1 MLFLIPIRTLA
12 YLTRTRSGRHT
23 LLDGTG
29 PGSSEK
35 AAHMSKC
42 TALANYLFLTN
53 SSVVISNMAIVYLK
67 IENGPKFK
75 YFLYLPKM
83 LEFEI

>member
-1 MLFLIPIRTLA
+1 MAFRTLA
-12 YLTRTRSGRHT
+12 YLTLTRSGRHT

-35 AAHMSKC
+35 AGHMSKC
-42 TALANYLFLTN
+42 TVLANYSFLTN
-53 SSVVISNMAIVYLK
+53 SSVVISNMTIVYLK
-67 IENGPKFK
+67 IKSGPKFK

-83 LEFEI
+83 LEFD